1 MGSKEMAKKF
11 LETSGVSGHYAS
23 IIDFTFT
30 YFVKKAEQSGSQAAE
45 ELKKIKD
52 EYPQEF
58 AKGIGLAEEAYSEMF
73 TDEELQELTVMHGNP
88 VLMKLRGST
97 EELMQKIAE
106 KLF

>member
-11 LETSGVSGHYAS
+11 LEASEVSNHYAS

-30 YFVKKAEQSGSQAAE
+30 YFVKKAEQIDPQAAE
-45 ELKKIKD
+45 ALKKIKD
-52 EYPQEF
+52 GYPEEF
-58 AKGIGLAEEAYSEMF
+58 ASSIGLAEEAYSEMF
-73 TDEELQELTVMHGNP
+73 TDEELEELTVMHGNP

-97 EELMQKIAE
+97 KELMNKIAE